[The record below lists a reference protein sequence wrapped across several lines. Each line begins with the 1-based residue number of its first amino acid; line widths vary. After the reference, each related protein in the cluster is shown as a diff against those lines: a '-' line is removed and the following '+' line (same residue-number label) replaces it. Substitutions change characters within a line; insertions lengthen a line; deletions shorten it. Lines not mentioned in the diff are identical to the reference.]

1 MEFIDFRSDTVTEP
15 TEEMLDAMRNARV
28 GDDVYEDDPT
38 VKLLEQKSA
47 EVLNKEAALFVPSG
61 TFGNQLALLTHT
73 ERGDEVIIPK
83 SNHIVIHEVGSSAVI
98 AGVQLRTLNDDF
110 GKLDI
115 NEFKTAFR
123 DNDIHYPKTGLVCME
138 NAHSS
143 GKTIPVQNLKEI
155 YEYSKE
161 RGVGVHLDGARI
173 FNAAFALGTDAKTIA
188 KYSDSVM
195 FCLSKGL
202 CSPIGSILAGTK
214 KFIIK
219 ARKNRKLMGGG
230 LRQAGYLA
238 APALISIDKMTK
250 RLNEDHNNAK
260 YLAERLSNISGF
272 KVLKDRLDINMVFF
286 MIETENFHEKKFMKF
301 LFSRKI
307 KINPIELGEYR
318 FVTHYWITKEKIDF
332 AIDAINTFVNSI

>member
-28 GDDVYEDDPT
+28 GDDVFEDDPT
-38 VKLLEQKSA
+38 IKLLEQKAA

-61 TFGNQLALLTHT
+61 TFGNQLAILTHT

-83 SNHIVIHEVGSSAVI
+83 SNHIVIHEVGASAVI
-98 AGVQLRTLNDDF
+98 AGVGLRTLNGNF
-110 GKLDI
+110 GELDVD
-115 NEFKTAFR
+115 EFKMAFR
-123 DNDIHYPKTGLVCME
+123 DSDIHYPKTGLVCME

-143 GKTIPVQNLKEI
+143 GKAVPIQNLKEI

-161 RGVGVHLDGARI
+161 MEVPVHLDGARI
-173 FNAAFALGTDAKTIA
+173 FNAAFALGVETKNIA
-188 KYSDSVM
+188 KYADSVM

-202 CSPIGSILAGTK
+202 CSPIGSMLTGTK

-238 APALISIDKMTK
+238 APGLISIDKMTK
-250 RLNEDHNNAK
+250 RLNEDHDNAK
-260 YLAERLSNISGF
+260 HLADRLSSIKGF
-272 KVLKDRLDINMVFF
+272 NVFKNRLDINMVFF
-286 MIETENFHEKKFMKF
+286 TIDINGFDEKKFIEF
-301 LFSRKI
+301 LFSKKI
-307 KINPIELGEYR
+307 KIYPMELGEYR
-318 FVTHYWITKEKIDF
+318 FVTHYWITREKIDF
-332 AIDAINTFVNSI
+332 TIDAINSFMNLY